1 VNAANGGGTAP
12 FVQTNRSD
20 SISDHQF
27 TLPGRF
33 VEATVGLRYVVCWC
47 IVADPLGDQVCEDP
61 SDFLADSGFV
71 HVQGPSTAQAASPFR
86 CAPGS
91 FCSIPEVA
99 GVGLTTEDRLRIME
113 TCGGNAVDGFY
124 SADDYSAQSVS
135 DTPTPTL
142 SGTNFRYT
150 WGPGAAGQQVQPV
163 LAQPGSYKVCWCRM
177 QMPEIDCTDA
187 VHFLREVGGMEV
199 PGSPTLHQ
207 IHLCVIGQ
215 SCDISIASS
224 GMSGLAATRLLPIYL
239 NDNDWLADEAAY
251 TSSYCSAA
259 GSSDVATLTPDPSTA
274 LGVVSA
280 IAQPASGSLTSFS
293 WGIAP
298 IVNVDLSR
306 QIILCWCGEKETQ
319 NSEGVCADGNS
330 YRLIAGVLNIMGP
343 LRVNNDMTCY
353 KGLLCVVLNLHGAGL
368 ADGDVMVVSE
378 TLDCSG
384 GP

>member
-1 VNAANGGGTAP
+1 
-12 FVQTNRSD
+12 
-20 SISDHQF
+20 
-27 TLPGRF
+27 
-33 VEATVGLRYVVCWC
+33 
-47 IVADPLGDQVCEDP
+47 
-61 SDFLADSGFV
+61 
-71 HVQGPSTAQAASPFR
+71 
-86 CAPGS
+86 
-91 FCSIPEVA
+91 
-99 GVGLTTEDRLRIME
+99 
-113 TCGGNAVDGFY
+113 
-124 SADDYSAQSVS
+124 
-135 DTPTPTL
+135 
-142 SGTNFRYT
+142 
-150 WGPGAAGQQVQPV
+150 
-163 LAQPGSYKVCWCRM
+163 
-177 QMPEIDCTDA
+177 MPEIDCTDA

-343 LRVNNDMTCY
+343 LRGGNNMTCC
-353 KGLLCVVLNLHGAGL
+353 KGLICVVLNLDGAGL

-384 GP
+384 GPLAGFPTAGISSSDPSLVSSHLAAKSDPSTQAGTSFSWGPATVRLAVPGSYALCWCRASSGTVGGCSRSDDFVILAGSLDIFGPSVGQIFECIMGRTCRVNPVVGVGLGQGDRIVIIDFQLNCWDSTVAQGTILGNA